1 MASEYRFHQVT
12 QLLNIVTL
20 LDFPTA
26 QLNDWKQDLEIPTR
40 KRRSTGEIFTDLM
53 DFDGSGDELFEE
65 NLVVFNFSK
74 FRLIS
79 LQKDTESSLLTI
91 VTNILSNTQH
101 YGDDLVNSIDIVAKS
116 MLSEHML
123 EKINERN
130 NASLT
135 RILGKWFV
143 VDSN

>member
-40 KRRSTGEIFTDLM
+40 KRRSTSEIFTDLM

-65 NLVVFNFSK
+65 NLVLFDFIK
-74 FRLIS
+74 L
-79 LQKDTESSLLTI
+79 D
-91 VTNILSNTQH
+91 
-101 YGDDLVNSIDIVAKS
+101 
-116 MLSEHML
+116 
-123 EKINERN
+123 
-130 NASLT
+130 
-135 RILGKWFV
+135 
-143 VDSN
+143 